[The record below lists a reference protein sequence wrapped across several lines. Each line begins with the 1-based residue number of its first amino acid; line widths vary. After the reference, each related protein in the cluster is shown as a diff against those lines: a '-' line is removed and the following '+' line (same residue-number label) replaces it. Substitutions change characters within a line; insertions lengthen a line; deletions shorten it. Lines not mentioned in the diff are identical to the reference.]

1 VQRQQP
7 SDDVLGGWQSAPGQT
22 LTLTHRRIT
31 TGFRYASA
39 TLRIVAT
46 LLAAGTAHAAQIDRL
61 ELIRDGRTYR
71 LDAGFALAATPAAAW
86 QVLTDYDGLPAL
98 NPSIKKVQ
106 VLGADGPTRH
116 RLYARV
122 RLCAYVFCKTLE
134 HVQWMTQR
142 REGLLEAEIDPAD
155 SDFEY
160 GTARWELTPAATGS
174 HLELLVEV
182 RPRFWVP
189 PVVGPWLVREA
200 LRAQA
205 QRTAEGLERR
215 AAELWP

>member
-1 VQRQQP
+1 MRQKP
-7 SDDVLGGWQSAPGQT
+7 LGDVHRGWRPAPGQT

-39 TLRIVAT
+39 TLRFVAT
-46 LLAAGTAHAAQIDRL
+46 LIAFGTAHAADIDRL
-61 ELIRDGRTYR
+61 ELVRDGRNYR
-71 LDAGFALAATPAAAW
+71 LDAGFVLAATPAAAW

-98 NPSIKKVQ
+98 NPTIRKVQ

-174 HLELLVEV
+174 HLDLLVDV

-205 QRTAEGLERR
+205 QRTAEGIERR
-215 AAELWP
+215 AAELGP

>member
-1 VQRQQP
+1 MRQKP
-7 SDDVLGGWQSAPGQT
+7 LGDVHRGWRPAPGQT

-39 TLRIVAT
+39 TLRFVAT
-46 LLAAGTAHAAQIDRL
+46 LIAFGTAHAADIDRL
-61 ELIRDGRTYR
+61 ELVRDGRNYR
-71 LDAGFALAATPAAAW
+71 LDAGFVLAATPAAAW
-86 QVLTDYDGLPAL
+86 QVLTDYDGLSAL
-98 NPSIKKVQ
+98 NPTIRKVQ

-205 QRTAEGLERR
+205 QRTAEGVERR
-215 AAELWP
+215 AAELRP

>member
-1 VQRQQP
+1 VRQKP
-7 SDDVLGGWQSAPGQT
+7 LGDVHRGWRPAPGQT

-39 TLRIVAT
+39 TLRFVAT
-46 LLAAGTAHAAQIDRL
+46 LIAFGTAHAADIDRL
-61 ELIRDGRTYR
+61 ELVRDGRNYR
-71 LDAGFALAATPAAAW
+71 LDAGFVLAATPAAAW
-86 QVLTDYDGLPAL
+86 QVLTDYDGLSAL
-98 NPSIKKVQ
+98 NPTIRKVQ

-134 HVQWMTQR
+134 HVQWLTQR

-205 QRTAEGLERR
+205 QRTAEGVERR
-215 AAELWP
+215 AAELRP